1 MEQDPTQAAETL
13 KSLKRFQQTTMAKAQ
28 SWSYPLFVWAAAA
41 MGSIAVCELTGPR
54 TIIQRTIIP
63 GGVAETS
70 GTLSNSAGDAI
81 AHGIYWAIAG
91 LIATVLCVR
100 SFRQQPVHADV
111 RHSTTGEK
119 LFLFVILVFFA
130 PSAIGALAA
139 VGALTG
145 AWPYLIVSLWMMIL
159 GSRIRNQALNRA
171 GMYSVLAM
179 VLGVASPHS
188 CTVAA
193 AGYAAISLAYGLALR
208 KKEVA
213 AA

>member
-1 MEQDPTQAAETL
+1 MEQDPSQAAETL
-13 KSLKRFQQTTMAKAQ
+13 KSLQRFQRTTMAKAG
-28 SWSYPLFVWAAAA
+28 SWSYPLFVWAGAAL
-41 MGSIAVCELTGPR
+41 GSIAVCELTGPR
-54 TIIQRTIIP
+54 TIFQRAIVDGAIVEGGTI
-63 GGVAETS
+63 TS
-70 GTLSNSAGDAI
+70 NTAGAAI
-81 AHGIYWAIAG
+81 AHGIYWAVAG

-130 PSAIGALAA
+130 PGAIGMLAA